1 MNEQEQTDD
10 QERVDDADTEQY
22 GYADY
27 TAEELLEQA
36 QSNAQATIMATALFI
51 HQKGISLEEWATALG
66 STFALAWDDTRSWE
80 AGEFLDA
87 ILTNLRS
94 LGATVLSAQ
103 LGVDHAEATTI
114 GFPSMDLCVLFS
126 IDPALV
132 ARFNEATRVL
142 ATKVGLTWEWR
153 RSRDR
158 MYYTVRRVGS

>member
-1 MNEQEQTDD
+1 MPAATTPQPSSDPGSGPPEL
-10 QERVDDADTEQY
+10 ERIGDRDLGQWPTRAGQHLVAAIARVVIVL
-22 GYADY
+22 GRVWRWSLAN
-27 TAEELLEQA
+27 L
-36 QSNAQATIMATALFI
+36 ALVLTTVI
-51 HQKGISLEEWATALG
+51 GG
-66 STFALAWDDTRSWE
+66 
-80 AGEFLDA
+80 A
-87 ILTNLRS
+87 IV

-158 MYYTVRRVGS
+158 MYYTVRRAGA